1 MPSSTF
7 PILFIGPADTRG
19 AIMAS
24 GTLGRLANEIPGARF
39 TLILGKEAA
48 PLFTALPGREET
60 IISESSKPPL
70 TGVEKRR
77 EWGLIVDLRGTGL
90 AAGLKRKRRAEL
102 KIPGH
107 TGVEAARLFDF
118 DPIPDAQ
125 LWPVSAVDD
134 RADQLT
140 AGGQP
145 ILVIAPTA
153 DWVGKMWPIERYSLT
168 AIQLVSA
175 GGPLAG
181 GKLMVL
187 NGGGDPRVADPLLKT
202 LPADRTID
210 LTHETDLGLLYA
222 CLRRAS
228 AFIGGDVLAAHLA
241 AAAGIPTLTLFGPS
255 EEALNAPVGA
265 RARTL
270 RGPRSFAQI
279 KAADPNLNQ
288 ALCHMMDLTSEAVV
302 AEAKA
307 LIAGQ
312 PSPNAETQA

>member
-1 MPSSTF
+1 MAIPPF

-24 GTLGRLANEIPGARF
+24 GVLARLADEIPGARF
-39 TLILGKEAA
+39 TLILGKQAA

-102 KIPGH
+102 KVPGH
-107 TGVEAARLFDF
+107 VGAEAARLFDF
-118 DPIPDAQ
+118 DPPPPTR
-125 LWPVSAVDD
+125 LWPVSAVDE
-134 RADQLT
+134 RAEQL
-140 AGGQP
+140 AGGGAP
-145 ILVIAPTA
+145 VLAIAPTA
-153 DWVGKMWPIERYSLT
+153 EWLGKTWPIERYSLT

-181 GKLMVL
+181 GKLLVL
-187 NGGGDPRVADPLLKT
+187 NGGGDPRAADPLLKT

-210 LTHETDLGLLYA
+210 LTNETDLSLIEA
-222 CLRRAS
+222 CLRRCA

-255 EEALNAPVGA
+255 LEEQNAPIGPLA
-265 RARTL
+265 RSL
-270 RGPRSFAQI
+270 RGPRGFQEI

-288 ALCHMMDLTSEAVV
+288 ALCHMMDLTAEAVV

-307 LIAGQ
+307 LIAGE
-312 PSPNAETQA
+312 PSPNKESPE